1 MRETQTK
8 LIDGVPYT
16 VRQLGALTGR
26 KVLARGP
33 SLRNLDD
40 ATMDY
45 ICDAFAQS
53 TTIPLAI
60 EATKASSV
68 AIKLSDVFDD
78 HFAGRYGAMMS
89 WLAFCMELN
98 FGDIGFTSPG
108 ADPGKAQS
116 DSQAAS
122 TGPLGE

>member
-8 LIDGVPYT
+8 VIGGVPYT
-16 VRQLGALTGR
+16 VRQLGAITGR

-33 SLRNLDD
+33 NMRNLDD
-40 ATMDY
+40 ATMDF

-60 EATKASSV
+60 EASKASSV

-78 HFAGRYGAMMS
+78 HFAGKYADMMT

-98 FGDIGFTSPG
+98 FGDVFTKPE
-108 ADPGKAQS
+108 DPGKERS
-116 DSQAAS
+116 DSPETSAGKS
-122 TGPLGE
+122 GD